1 MLLNPVKVQFATL
14 SKTRKVIKGRS
25 LIRKGKRLKTEIPPK
40 YLRHLSNINP
50 LPNPPNIILQLL
62 PNLRIPLRNIILLN
76 GIGNILLV
84 PKINNSSLF
93 SLISL
98 VGHLLLYV
106 FCEDGLVFP
115 LVEDRVEE
123 GQGLG

>member
-1 MLLNPVKVQFATL
+1 MLLNPVKVQFPTL
-14 SKTRKVIKGRS
+14 FKTRKVIKGRS
-25 LIRKGKRLKTEIPPK
+25 LIRKGKRLKTEIPLQ
-40 YLRHLSNINP
+40 YLGHLPYINP

-62 PNLRIPLRNIILLN
+62 PNLRIPPSNIILLN
-76 GIGNILLV
+76 GIGNILLI
-84 PKINNSSLF
+84 PKINNFSLF
-93 SLISL
+93 TFISL

-123 GQGLG
+123 GEGLG